1 MINKPVIIQNKF
13 HQMVIRFL
21 FIRQNTCPFLF
32 SLLYGLLIVLHI
44 DSFID
49 QMIQG
54 FRTGNHITTDTRA
67 DFKLIGLF
75 TQFIIL
81 LYLIRQTFD
90 KSLSACF
97 IRCFNR
103 ECNNEFIIT
112 DTGTYS
118 IIILTFRYQLCQF
131 QNSSIPCFSSIACI
145 DIL

>member
-1 MINKPVIIQNKF
+1 
-13 HQMVIRFL
+13 MVIRFL

-54 FRTGNHITTDTRA
+54 FRTGDHIAADTRA
-67 DFKLIGLF
+67 DFKLICLF

-90 KSLSACF
+90 KRLSTCF
-97 IRCFNR
+97 IGCFNR
-103 ECNNEFIIT
+103 ERNNEFIIT

-118 IIILTFRYQLCQF
+118 IIILTFRYQLRQF